1 MRQSIHGGLPG
12 ECGLLVLS
20 EAALLDAGTLMQCP
34 LLSRLWWSTLCPGH
48 AAGGG
53 TTAQA
58 PRVQIP
64 QPFESG
70 QGRSL
75 VFHNP
80 LFAPRPWH
88 SQPPAWPGQMRAELQ
103 CASHRMVWSSMYG
116 NSVAEDWRHDIYDS
130 ILTILR
136 LRIARDDMNVS
147 IGQLAG
153 GLRDDAQMVPPKLK
167 RAGSYF
173 KSACDS
179 LEPQLSGS
187 GFMYT
192 DQNKKAI
199 LLPTCPYY
207 LHERRD
213 KEFKI
218 TEVPSPWNESIQIMP
233 PEIDNDLRPASRSYG
248 NNCGETGA
256 WLQDKDTVVFF
267 TGGVFDGFVPY
278 IAVPTLANPKD
289 EYELTRSD
297 SFTTAEKGIFTS
309 KVLKDPKARL
319 SVLKDGRW
327 IGFRSEIAQGLLLR
341 ARDSPLQLHLST
353 QPLDASTRF
362 VLVEKAPAVRQ
373 QYGLCESMRVDLYCF
388 SISKRPLSV
397 VIVRLPRPAELK
409 KAWASLLVEEADLSA
424 ALVRGAGL
432 ATAEAKRRLP
442 QKLLD
447 FLWGPKPQRP
457 VAVTA
462 AEEHP
467 PRRILRRS
475 KGQPWRSPN
484 SGTAFPAT
492 TSSAAIPAAAATF
505 VFGASSCERVP
516 SSLPLPSAKK
526 LATREPV
533 ADVVMTKEVVSSVSR
548 QNDRRGNA
556 PGMALHSTSATEDEG
571 DVRIIPEPIGS
582 MIASAVAVPMLGDVV
597 ATQEEV
603 AVCEPDLRDLVV
615 SPLSGVAPSGA
626 RAVTQAVEAA
636 AAEALAVAAA
646 EAAANAAEAAADLA
660 EAAEVAV
667 ERLVSA
673 SAEADRAEEYA
684 KEAALDAQQASAKA
698 DVAVTAASE
707 RESLGG
713 ATSASA
719 AAAQDRSP
727 WTGGPGLTTF
737 STLGESSEAGAN
749 CEGFLF
755 SGPSSEMMVAT
766 PIYSPQIP
774 PSHPHLPITR
784 AVIPRAVVVRDEEF
798 FERDL
803 GASGAFPGREAP
815 TGPQAAKVSPIGC
828 SPELAQEAGEGP
840 MSTTT
845 EAETRHPLPAPCVHP
860 LIQEGFA
867 AGLTA
872 RPSVPAAPAGIALTT
887 VDVDVEAQSAH
898 AGLQQSLDGDSEFA
912 ISEMSPTA
920 AWLAGWKASHAD
932 GATAGGETPSASA
945 VPRRGGLPADLPECL
960 ASGTGAGSSAA
971 APSSPDTAALESRM
985 LPADPGSPPAIKAS
999 VAGRLLPAP
1008 GPSLADKAPSAV
1020 RVLGCTESRLS
1031 PSPVARRSPLAPRTP
1046 SDGASCADFSSA
1058 HGMTP
1063 VGKVNLILAKIRE
1076 RISPTRDTENT
1087 APERQ
1092 NVAAATEP
1100 ASPMR
1105 MQFLEGDARCATPPA
1120 RGAAPLPVQM
1130 APAREVVSPPAP
1142 VTVHVTSVANP
1153 LFDGVITSPALA
1165 APEILAPKRATPAT
1179 LPPSSPIAIPPER
1192 ATAEMMIQAGGITLS
1207 AAGTP
1212 PTPTQLASLGGQLSQ
1227 ACCDNLAVSPCRV
1240 EVSPDFLPE
1249 ARRELWCTAEPSPPR
1264 HSPLPND
1271 PVQGDLFSLR
1281 TQSDLLASPCRVVQW
1296 LTLAEEGDSRI
1307 PEVRSAERSG
1317 VSLGQAASCGDN
1329 ESPAVAASCGD
1340 NESPAVAAP
1349 ASLQADASRPPSE
1362 PMSAGS
1368 PAGSSTSS
1376 NRVMEMVAKF
1386 SGQAASPRCSPL
1398 ASGVH
1403 EATREMNRRRSFS
1416 TETRPSDD
1424 PAEPASS
1431 MPSPLLPNPGAPEGS
1446 EACRDAPACGSRM
1459 EEKDKG
1465 NAGALGR
1472 AAVGRGEE
1480 RWAGLSEC
1488 PTEAGPQKQQRAEH
1502 SSGDLTFMPTPMRE
1516 PVPAAL
1522 IAGAHDGSPGSSG
1535 GDGSTLSPC
1544 TTGTLSGLDAEM
1556 VADELNVQTAE
1567 GGQLSLVRQRTAMFA
1582 ARIASSTTQ
1591 TPPGDA
1597 SSPPTRHVGSG
1608 AQSSQIRSP
1617 SSVLPQ
1623 KTLKNIFRMDGRD
1636 RLQRPIVLLDLSRG
1650 IPSMDEA
1657 VRVQAYLQ
1665 HRLRPLVCRD
1675 YVCVM
1680 LFGESPP
1687 AQAGTRMVRW
1697 CMNVYHQLPRPF
1709 KKNVQLIVL
1718 VNPNSMAMTACA
1730 LIKPFTSQKAKGKLV
1745 MVPSLEHLEEATRG
1759 AITVQDLGF
1768 QPDEITEHVSVS

>member
-1 MRQSIHGGLPG
+1 MAALWIRWAKPFSQSSGANPPEPHGLHVGVGQFHFMGTFVPGLDINWPVG
-12 ECGLLVLS
+12 TDPNNQFVRGDAAVYPRAQATQPQMPVMLEGDASARAPSGADGNAS
-20 EAALLDAGTLMQCP
+20 EAARGLQAEAM
-34 LLSRLWWSTLCPGH
+34 RLTGRSTLVYFRGTFEDIWAATPGDPQKGQRRAVPNLRRLVNELH
-48 AAGGG
+48 ANATGFD
-53 TTAQA
+53 
-58 PRVQIP
+58 I
-64 QPFESG
+64 
-70 QGRSL
+70 
-75 VFHNP
+75 HN
-80 LFAPRPWH
+80 
-88 SQPPAWPGQMRAELQ
+88 
-103 CASHRMVWSSMYG
+103 HR
-116 NSVAEDWRHDIYDS
+116 EDWRHDIYDS

-179 LEPQLSGS
+179 LEPQLSGRCARVTVYLS
-187 GFMYT
+187 PVKQEYAMFCANDRVNCFYISADMEY
-192 DQNKKAI
+192 AI
-199 LLPTCPYY
+199 CA
-207 LHERRD
+207 
-213 KEFKI
+213 
-218 TEVPSPWNESIQIMP
+218 V
-233 PEIDNDLRPASRSYG
+233 
-248 NNCGETGA
+248 
-256 WLQDKDTVVFF
+256 
-267 TGGVFDGFVPY
+267 DG
-278 IAVPTLANPKD
+278 
-289 EYELTRSD
+289 
-297 SFTTAEKGIFTS
+297 
-309 KVLKDPKARL
+309 
-319 SVLKDGRW
+319 
-327 IGFRSEIAQGLLLR
+327 
-341 ARDSPLQLHLST
+341 H
-353 QPLDASTRF
+353 
-362 VLVEKAPAVRQ
+362 LVEKAPAVRQ

-397 VIVRLPRPAELK
+397 VISQKPEVLLTSIQRLVFAHRGKKVRLPRPAELK

-603 AVCEPDLRDLVV
+603 AVCEPDL
-615 SPLSGVAPSGA
+615 
-626 RAVTQAVEAA
+626 
-636 AAEALAVAAA
+636 
-646 EAAANAAEAAADLA
+646 
-660 EAAEVAV
+660 
-667 ERLVSA
+667 
-673 SAEADRAEEYA
+673 
-684 KEAALDAQQASAKA
+684 
-698 DVAVTAASE
+698 
-707 RESLGG
+707 
-713 ATSASA
+713 
-719 AAAQDRSP
+719 
-727 WTGGPGLTTF
+727 
-737 STLGESSEAGAN
+737 
-749 CEGFLF
+749 
-755 SGPSSEMMVAT
+755 
-766 PIYSPQIP
+766 
-774 PSHPHLPITR
+774 H
-784 AVIPRAVVVRDEEF
+784 
-798 FERDL
+798 
-803 GASGAFPGREAP
+803 
-815 TGPQAAKVSPIGC
+815 
-828 SPELAQEAGEGP
+828 
-840 MSTTT
+840 
-845 EAETRHPLPAPCVHP
+845 
-860 LIQEGFA
+860 
-867 AGLTA
+867 
-872 RPSVPAAPAGIALTT
+872 
-887 VDVDVEAQSAH
+887 
-898 AGLQQSLDGDSEFA
+898 
-912 ISEMSPTA
+912 
-920 AWLAGWKASHAD
+920 
-932 GATAGGETPSASA
+932 
-945 VPRRGGLPADLPECL
+945 LPECL

-1386 SGQAASPRCSPL
+1386 SGQ
-1398 ASGVH
+1398 
-1403 EATREMNRRRSFS
+1403 
-1416 TETRPSDD
+1416 
-1424 PAEPASS
+1424 
-1431 MPSPLLPNPGAPEGS
+1431 
-1446 EACRDAPACGSRM
+1446 
-1459 EEKDKG
+1459 
-1465 NAGALGR
+1465 
-1472 AAVGRGEE
+1472 
-1480 RWAGLSEC
+1480 
-1488 PTEAGPQKQQRAEH
+1488 KQQRAEH

-1567 GGQLSLVRQRTAMFA
+1567 GGQLSL
-1582 ARIASSTTQ
+1582 
-1591 TPPGDA
+1591 
-1597 SSPPTRHVGSG
+1597 
-1608 AQSSQIRSP
+1608 
-1617 SSVLPQ
+1617 

-1718 VNPNSMAMTACA
+1718 VNPNSMAM
-1730 LIKPFTSQKAKGKLV
+1730 
-1745 MVPSLEHLEEATRG
+1745 
-1759 AITVQDLGF
+1759 
-1768 QPDEITEHVSVS
+1768 